1 MAKKKS
7 KAKKTA
13 KRLGGETIRLDLV
26 ESVLYRETSCVAHE
40 DVPLIMSCLYEE
52 VGLPVPAGIAE
63 EIRENA
69 RARGDE

>member
-1 MAKKKS
+1 MTKKKS
-7 KAKKTA
+7 K
-13 KRLGGETIRLDLV
+13 RGGEMIRLDLV

-40 DVPLIMSCLYEE
+40 DVPVLMAVLYEE
-52 VGLPVPAGIAE
+52 CGLPVPAGIAE